1 MTVKKIL
8 FLLIGII
15 CIVGAGLCV
24 AMLVRAV
31 QFLEWGRVVLYS
43 VCLAVCVE
51 AAVLSLLRIKGEK
64 QE

>member
-1 MTVKKIL
+1 MNAKKMLLLCIGIL
-8 FLLIGII
+8 FVL
-15 CIVGAGLCV
+15 GAGLCV

-51 AAVLSLLRIKGEK
+51 AAVLSLTQLKENK